1 MVIAVCDVG
10 VLPSKKALLRN
21 ICNMI
26 SGQISKR
33 VVKINRIQE

>member
-10 VLPSKKALLRN
+10 ALPSKKAVLRDV
-21 ICNMI
+21 CNMI

-33 VVKINRIQE
+33 VVKINPIQE